1 MAENTLLGSARQFM
15 PYFVV
20 TGALSMGYG
29 SVFTLL
35 AEFREKFGFSETEL
49 GFIAGVGFF
58 AGVIAQV
65 GLARFA
71 DQGHARLLVHIGIV
85 VAIVSMLG
93 MAVGDQ
99 AWQFTAARFFLGA
112 GTGAVGPAIRRILI
126 TRDPANMGSNLGAM
140 GAFDVSGFVL
150 GPVVAAAFA
159 ELINLRAPFLFL
171 AALYAAVYLWTLRLD
186 LSSGDS
192 ALVRVPVRRLL
203 GSRAVVAGLLAGV
216 AFYTTIGVFEASWA
230 VLLDDL
236 GASTLIIALSISLF
250 ALPMIPLAP
259 LGGRYAQRR
268 GPIRVM
274 AVTIM
279 GAVACM
285 MVYGYVEYVWVLIAV
300 SAAHA
305 MFDAFTMPAGQL
317 AVAMSAPADQA
328 AAAQGLYGAV
338 GLVVSGIAAVAAGSV
353 YDYWGPKRRPGHP
366 SMLHEQFY
374 GNLGPEVLFTGA
386 SIVMVIALAGAI
398 LLGKEL
404 MGPARRPASKPGPAS
419 S

>member
-1 MAENTLLGSARQFM
+1 MAVNTTLGSARQFM

-20 TGALSMGYG
+20 TGSLSMGYG

-35 AEFREKFGFSETEL
+35 AEIEQEYGVSGIEIGL
-49 GFIAGVGFF
+49 IAGAGLY

-71 DQGHARLLVHIGIV
+71 DKGHISFLVHMGII
-85 VAIVSMLG
+85 VALISMLG
-93 MAVGDQ
+93 MAIADE
-99 AWQFTAARFFLGA
+99 AWQFIVARFFLGA
-112 GTGAVGPAIRRILI
+112 GVGMVAPAVRRILI
-126 TRDPANMGSNLGAM
+126 TRDPSKMGSHLGAI

-150 GPVVAAAFA
+150 GPLVAGVFA
-159 ELINLRAPFLFL
+159 HFFNLHAPFWFL
-171 AALYAAVYLWTLRLD
+171 AALYALVYGWVLKLDMSAGGATHIKVPVLRL
-186 LSSGDS
+186 LEI
-192 ALVRVPVRRLL
+192 RPM
-203 GSRAVVAGLLAGV
+203 LAGILAGI

-230 VLLDDL
+230 LLLDDL

-259 LGGRYAQRR
+259 LGGKYAQRR

-285 MVYGYVEYVWVLIAV
+285 LVYGYVEFMWVLIAV

-305 MFDAFTMPAGQL
+305 MFDAFTLPAGQL
-317 AVAMSAPADQA
+317 AVAMSAPTDQA
-328 AAAQGLYGAV
+328 AAAQGLYGAM
-338 GLVVSGIAAVAAGSV
+338 GLAVAGSAAVATGPV
-353 YDYWGPKRRPGHP
+353 YEAWGP
-366 SMLHEQFY
+366 EA
-374 GNLGPEVLFTGA
+374 LFTGS
-386 SIVMVIALAGAI
+386 SIVMVLALAGAI
-398 LLGKEL
+398 SLGEEL
-404 MGPARRPASKPGPAS
+404 MGPDGRSAEEPAPAS